1 MNKKEKRENP
11 VDFRHGRRWGRWSHF
26 SHYRS
31 DHENKSR
38 FLWFRFIG
46 FFLFLALPLL
56 VTGGVLGT
64 IFRYRY
70 FFPDDSRIFMPMM
83 RTMPI
88 GLLFCGLPLLI
99 MGLLAFFG
107 IRSFRKLGTPL
118 ANVMTAADAVAEGDL
133 SVRVPEHGPGE
144 IRRLSESF
152 NRMVDEL
159 ASADQ
164 QRRNM
169 TADVAHEL
177 RTPIHILRG
186 NLEGLLDGV
195 YEATPTQI
203 ESMLDET
210 RLLSRL
216 VDDLQTISLA
226 EAGQLPL
233 HFEQVNI
240 AELLAD
246 VQTSFSGQAEELGVN
261 LTVDVDDADLTI
273 NADAGRLDQVLGNLV
288 GNALRYAPAESCLR
302 LEAESS
308 PMGVRLRIR
317 DEGQGIPPEDIPFIF
332 DRFYRADKSRTRQE
346 GGSGLGLAIAK
357 QLIQLHH
364 GKISVE
370 SELGKGTTFVID
382 LPKQKSRA

>member
-1 MNKKEKRENP
+1 
-11 VDFRHGRRWGRWSHF
+11 
-26 SHYRS
+26 
-31 DHENKSR
+31 
-38 FLWFRFIG
+38 
-46 FFLFLALPLL
+46 
-56 VTGGVLGT
+56 
-64 IFRYRY
+64 
-70 FFPDDSRIFMPMM
+70 
-83 RTMPI
+83 
-88 GLLFCGLPLLI
+88 
-99 MGLLAFFG
+99 
-107 IRSFRKLGTPL
+107 
-118 ANVMTAADAVAEGDL
+118 
-133 SVRVPEHGPGE
+133 
-144 IRRLSESF
+144 
-152 NRMVDEL
+152 MVDEL

-203 ESMLDET
+203 ESMLDEI

-233 HFEQVNI
+233 HFEEVNI

-246 VQTSFSGQAEELGVN
+246 VQTGFSGQAEELGVN
-261 LTVDVDDADLTI
+261 LTVTVEDVDLTV

-308 PMGVRLRIR
+308 PMGVRLRIC

-332 DRFYRADKSRTRQE
+332 DRFYRAEKSRSREE
-346 GGSGLGLAIAK
+346 GGSGLGLAIAR
-357 QLIQLHH
+357 QLIQLHN
-364 GKISVE
+364 GEIGVE
-370 SELGKGTTFVID
+370 SEVGKGTTFIVD
-382 LPKQKSRA
+382 LPLIEEKRS

>member
-11 VDFRHGRRWGRWSHF
+11 VDFGHGRRWERWRHF

-38 FLWFRFIG
+38 FLWLRFIG

-56 VTGGVLGT
+56 ITGGVLGT

-70 FFPDDSRIFMPMM
+70 FFPDDAHFSMPMM

-99 MGLLAFFG
+99 MGLLAFWG
-107 IRSFRKLGTPL
+107 IRSFRKVGTPL
-118 ANVMTAADAVAEGDL
+118 ADVMTAADAVAEGDL
-133 SVRVPEHGPGE
+133 SVRVPERGPGE

-186 NLEGLLDGV
+186 NLEGILDGV
-195 YEATPTQI
+195 YEANPEQI
-203 ESMLDET
+203 EMMLDET
-210 RLLSRL
+210 RLLIRL

-226 EAGQLPL
+226 EAGQLHL
-233 HFEQVNI
+233 NFEPVNI

-246 VQTSFSGQAEELGVN
+246 VQTSFSGQAEEVGVD
-261 LTVDVDDADLTI
+261 LAVTVEDADLTV
-273 NADAGRLDQVLGNLV
+273 NADAGRLDQVLSNLV
-288 GNALRYAPAESCLR
+288 GNALRYAPAESCIR
-302 LEAESS
+302 LQAESS

-317 DEGQGIPPEDIPFIF
+317 DEGQGIPAEDIPFIF
-332 DRFYRADKSRTRQE
+332 ERFYRAEKSRSRKG
-346 GGSGLGLAIAK
+346 GGSGLGLAIAR
-357 QLIQLHH
+357 QLVQLHH
-364 GKISVE
+364 GTIDVE
-370 SELGKGTTFVID
+370 SELEKGTTFTIE
-382 LPKQKSRA
+382 LPR